1 MTELLKYTAY
11 LIFCALV
18 AVVLIL
24 FLKCVIYSKFIG
36 LSAINPRRLPATS
49 KNEANKSPILKY
61 SEMPNSKIKNRS
73 SYSKQEETA
82 VKPQKKTPKKQK
94 ASSLGKKEEKSLI
107 EQSTVP
113 HQKQEKAL
121 RREQTEKMP
130 SDEQKS
136 EQIPQI
142 NVKQLPEFIVPEDP
156 KRLED
161 FGVTFQN
168 DELKSIA
175 TGKKFALRLT
185 QRQYEL
191 LGDFVLLWI
200 QKEMKN
206 RYNFQEVWIPLCDE
220 SSSPE
225 ARNNIFVSQ
234 NWKESKK
241 LMVFIQGS
249 GAVRPGVWA
258 RSLCINDSLRTG
270 SMFPYFDKALAEDY
284 GIIVLNPN
292 LNVVSIEIWRV
303 PIRGSESPQR
313 HTLYVWDHFIMQSQA
328 KDVVI
333 VAHSFGGVC
342 AMHLLKHRYE
352 DVVSRV
358 RAIALT
364 DSVHFFS
371 TAELDTN
378 RKIFDFL
385 QESCINWVA
394 SSEPL
399 DTPIQDDNFYR
410 ISGCP
415 LRSAGHSVHEY
426 TSASAI
432 NSVFVFFKE
441 KCRQTVKTKHDDNAN
456 RPKL

>member
-206 RYNFQEVWIPLCDE
+206 RYNFQ
-220 SSSPE
+220 
-225 ARNNIFVSQ
+225 VS
-234 NWKESKK
+234 
-241 LMVFIQGS
+241 V
-249 GAVRPGVWA
+249 
-258 RSLCINDSLRTG
+258 
-270 SMFPYFDKALAEDY
+270 
-284 GIIVLNPN
+284 
-292 LNVVSIEIWRV
+292 
-303 PIRGSESPQR
+303 
-313 HTLYVWDHFIMQSQA
+313 
-328 KDVVI
+328 
-333 VAHSFGGVC
+333 
-342 AMHLLKHRYE
+342 
-352 DVVSRV
+352 
-358 RAIALT
+358 
-364 DSVHFFS
+364 
-371 TAELDTN
+371 
-378 RKIFDFL
+378 
-385 QESCINWVA
+385 
-394 SSEPL
+394 
-399 DTPIQDDNFYR
+399 
-410 ISGCP
+410 
-415 LRSAGHSVHEY
+415 
-426 TSASAI
+426 
-432 NSVFVFFKE
+432 
-441 KCRQTVKTKHDDNAN
+441 
-456 RPKL
+456 